1 MLIINRLIP
10 VLSPVLIFIGLQY
23 LIIKPHQL
31 FWLSPLILLI
41 FLAGLW
47 QLTGRNLKIEK
58 FWRYLITPFFFLF
71 FGIIFLIFLDSQPLK
86 QLVIIILAALLAIY
100 LEVIFLWFHLRLK
113 YQLHSLENITAHL
126 NLLTIFLATTSFISL
141 IIFLGLSFWY
151 FLAAFIILNF
161 LLNYELIWSSG
172 TTWRESWHYLALT
185 TLILTEIFWA
195 VNFLPSSV
203 YVQSIIVT
211 IAYYLLSGIIRNWLN
226 NIREGKV
233 IKRYLIISLICLVII
248 LASAK

>member
-71 FGIIFLIFLDSQPLK
+71 FGIIFLILSAHSTTMILFLSLTNSRQP
-86 QLVIIILAALLAIY
+86 
-100 LEVIFLWFHLRLK
+100 
-113 YQLHSLENITAHL
+113 
-126 NLLTIFLATTSFISL
+126 IS
-141 IIFLGLSFWY
+141 
-151 FLAAFIILNF
+151 AN
-161 LLNYELIWSSG
+161 SSG
-172 TTWRESWHYLALT
+172 LDNL
-185 TLILTEIFWA
+185 
-195 VNFLPSSV
+195 
-203 YVQSIIVT
+203 
-211 IAYYLLSGIIRNWLN
+211 
-226 NIREGKV
+226 
-233 IKRYLIISLICLVII
+233 
-248 LASAK
+248 